1 MKRHN
6 HKPMWK
12 HWRLT
17 TSKWDTHCPPL
28 RRVSVPVV
36 AASPAAPGP
45 SPSLASVV
53 SDVVP
58 GGEDL
63 PDIVDGT
70 DLDSAPATGFQGV
83 AKMDEETEDMQQQQL
98 PRQIHIKQ
106 HLKLHFHPQGT
117 RKKKNH
123 PFTYSHSRLNIKR
136 WHKSLTLNPFCD
148 ELTQW
153 QLRFFQPYIKYDFGE
168 ELTHLL

>member
-12 HWRLT
+12 HWGLT
-17 TSKWDTHCPPL
+17 TSKWDTHCLPPKTCL
-28 RRVSVPVV
+28 FVSVPVV
-36 AASPAAPGP
+36 AASPAAPSP

-70 DLDSAPATGFQGV
+70 DLDSATGFQGV

-117 RKKKNH
+117 GKQSWTPVHLFSLSPEHKEMTQIAYTK
-123 PFTYSHSRLNIKR
+123 PVLR
-136 WHKSLTLNPFCD
+136 WAHTVT
-148 ELTQW
+148 TQI
-153 QLRFFQPYIKYDFGE
+153 FS
-168 ELTHLL
+168 TVH